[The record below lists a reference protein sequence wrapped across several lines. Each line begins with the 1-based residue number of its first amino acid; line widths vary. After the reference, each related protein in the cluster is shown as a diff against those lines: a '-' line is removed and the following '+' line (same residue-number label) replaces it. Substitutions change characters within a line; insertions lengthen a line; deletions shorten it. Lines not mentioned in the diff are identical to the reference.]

1 MNQSNNQPGGL
12 PRRDL
17 LKGVAT
23 AGLGLSA
30 FGNLTTNAAKAATTS
45 GSDVIRKENAK
56 PGTRD

>member
-1 MNQSNNQPGGL
+1 MNESNNQPGGL

-17 LKGVAT
+17 LKGVAA

-30 FGNLTTNAAKAATTS
+30 FANLPINAAKAATTS
-45 GSDVIRKENAK
+45 GSDLIGKENAK